1 VLRGLETRWLTGRD
15 RDRNQ
20 HPTQGPPEFQG
31 VPGQEFVKSL
41 QDLIRNPPDTLLWGS
56 FNLLE
61 TSVHRNVE
69 TVRLEWHDNGSAEAA
84 AKAYIKDLRV

>member
-1 VLRGLETRWLTGRD
+1 MLRGLETRWLTGRD

-41 QDLIRNPPDTLLWGS
+41 QDPMRNPPDIRNGGA
-56 FNLLE
+56 NLEVLDSE
-61 TSVHRNVE
+61 PI
-69 TVRLEWHDNGSAEAA
+69 W
-84 AKAYIKDLRV
+84 